1 MSNTDAR
8 ASDNHGSTH
17 DGIMSTEMPSDLAS
31 SPLLCLSYGYQDQG
45 AEWSLPI
52 ETIASAFSC
61 HQ

>member
-8 ASDNHGSTH
+8 ASDNRSSMH
-17 DGIMSTEMPSDLAS
+17 DGIISTEMPIDLPS
-31 SPLLCLSYGYQDQG
+31 IQLLCLAYGYQDQG

-52 ETIASAFSC
+52 ETITSAFSC